1 MFQLG
6 GGVCK
11 NLANLL
17 CAWRSNFQSRF
28 LTKANGIHTL
38 QMGLVSIPFFS
49 HWHHGPMG
57 PQSHTPSTPRLA
69 LADFGAVPKG
79 RERTDLSDKVAQFGP
94 FMWVFIL
101 VKLGGL

>member
-1 MFQLG
+1 MYASIWPTCFALG
-6 GGVCK
+6 D
-11 NLANLL
+11 
-17 CAWRSNFQSRF
+17 QSRF

-57 PQSHTPSTPRLA
+57 TQSRTPSTPRLA

-79 RERTDLSDKVAQFGP
+79 VSER
-94 FMWVFIL
+94 I
-101 VKLGGL
+101 